1 MHKRIIKG
9 IEYEEKYRSG
19 RIWPYFITAKIG
31 INIEEE
37 EAIQW
42 TKEVFCNLED
52 CKIRRRTKSDGTID
66 ELVFIEK

>member
-1 MHKRIIKG
+1 MHKRIIRG

-37 EAIQW
+37 AIQW
-42 TKEVFCNLED
+42 TKEVFYNLED